1 MRDYGRD
8 NQIDDSGIEGLIGAI
23 IGLMIPIAFIASI
36 LIFGLQNKNSNTYD
50 YKSGDHSEII
60 REESRDDRYE
70 KHLQDLEDEAEAERM
85 APDWY

>member
-1 MRDYGRD
+1 MNPKKQD
-8 NQIDDSGIEGLIGAI
+8 NFEDALALGVVLLPIIIVIALIAWSVTTKPKG
-23 IGLMIPIAFIASI
+23 
-36 LIFGLQNKNSNTYD
+36 NHE

-70 KHLQDLEDEAEAERM
+70 RHLQDLEDEAEADRM

>member
-1 MRDYGRD
+1 MNPKKQD
-8 NQIDDSGIEGLIGAI
+8 NFEDALALVVVLLPIILVIALIAWSVATKPKGT
-23 IGLMIPIAFIASI
+23 
-36 LIFGLQNKNSNTYD
+36 NE

>member
-36 LIFGLQNKNSNTYD
+36 LIFGLQNKNSNTYN
-50 YKSGDHSEII
+50 YRNGDNSEII
-60 REESRDDRYE
+60 REDSRDDRYE
-70 KHLQDLEDEAEAERM
+70 RHLQDLEDEAEAERM

>member
-36 LIFGLQNKNSNTYD
+36 LIFGLQNKNSNTYN
-50 YKSGDHSEII
+50 YRNGDNSEII
-60 REESRDDRYE
+60 REESLDDRYE
-70 KHLQDLEDEAEAERM
+70 RHLQDLEDEAEAERM

>member
-23 IGLMIPIAFIASI
+23 IGLLIPIAFIASI
-36 LIFGLQNKNSNTYD
+36 LIFGLQNKNSNTYN
-50 YKSGDHSEII
+50 YRNGDNSEII

-70 KHLQDLEDEAEAERM
+70 RHLQDLEDEAEAERM

>member
-8 NQIDDSGIEGLIGAI
+8 NQIDDPGIEGLIGAI

-60 REESRDDRYE
+60 REESRDDLYE
-70 KHLQDLEDEAEAERM
+70 KHLQDLEDEAEAERI
-85 APDWY
+85 ARDWY

>member
-1 MRDYGRD
+1 MNPNRQD
-8 NQIDDSGIEGLIGAI
+8 NFEDALALVVVLLPIILVIALIAWSVTTKPKG
-23 IGLMIPIAFIASI
+23 
-36 LIFGLQNKNSNTYD
+36 NRE

-70 KHLQDLEDEAEAERM
+70 RHLQELEDEAEAERM

>member
-1 MRDYGRD
+1 MNPNKQD
-8 NQIDDSGIEGLIGAI
+8 NFEDALALGVVLLPIIIVIALIAWSVATKPNG
-23 IGLMIPIAFIASI
+23 
-36 LIFGLQNKNSNTYD
+36 NHE

-70 KHLQDLEDEAEAERM
+70 RHLQEQSDEAEADRM